1 MNDKIWQWIGDYCS
15 GLLDKSEEQKL
26 RVWMDEAEEN
36 KQLFM
41 EGVKMVREYQMVV
54 RSGNNASDSLKHIH
68 EKIRARK
75 RRQLWIQITAVASV
89 VILFALSFV
98 FFYTPKSEE
107 ISPVLAKVQAGGTK
121 ETLIVAD
128 GIQVDV
134 SQVFVLESIGQCG
147 AGGWSGA

>member
-98 FFYTPKSEE
+98 FF
-107 ISPVLAKVQAGGTK
+107 
-121 ETLIVAD
+121 
-128 GIQVDV
+128 
-134 SQVFVLESIGQCG
+134 
-147 AGGWSGA
+147 